1 MKFGTMAVVGCSNVG
16 KSTLVNTLVN
26 QKISIVSDKPQ
37 TTRSRILGVAHFPQG
52 QLALL
57 DTPGLH
63 RPWHRLNKLMVRT
76 ALDTVHDADILAVM
90 VDGRNLPGPA
100 DRFVVDQI
108 FSMLERPQGLP
119 VFLLVNK
126 IDLIRKR
133 HVLPVIEAYRTLGE
147 WTEIVPLSA
156 KTGLNVDRL
165 ASRAFDRVVEQD
177 EAFDESFVTDQSW
190 RHLAAETIR
199 EKVIESTRAE
209 LPYAVAVKVDE
220 FQEEKRVTKI
230 AASIFVE
237 KPGQKAIVIGKSGA
251 RIKAIGT
258 AARLEL
264 AEALAGKVFL
274 ELHVKVKEAWRDDDR
289 LLVELGYE
297 TQP

>member
-1 MKFGTMAVVGCSNVG
+1 MAVVGCSNVG

-26 QKISIVSDKPQ
+26 QKIAIVSDKPQ
-37 TTRSRILGVAHFPQG
+37 TTRSRILGVAHLPQG

-76 ALDTVHDADILAVM
+76 ALDAMHDADVLAVM
-90 VDGRNLPGPA
+90 VDGRNLPGSP

-108 FSMLERPQGLP
+108 FSRHGRPAGLP

-126 IDLIRKR
+126 IDVIRKR
-133 HVLPVIEAYRTLGE
+133 RVLPVIEAYRQLGD

-165 ASRAFDRVVEQD
+165 ASLVFERVDEQED
-177 EAFDESFVTDQSW
+177 AFDEDFVTDQSW

-199 EKVIESTRAE
+199 EKVIESTKAE

-220 FQEEKRVTKI
+220 FQEEGRLTTI
-230 AASIFVE
+230 AATIFVE
-237 KPGQKAIVIGKSGA
+237 KSGQKAIVIGKSGE
-251 RIKAIGT
+251 RLKAIGT

-264 AEALAGKVFL
+264 EVALARKVFL
-274 ELHVKVKEAWRDDDR
+274 NLHVKVKDAWRDDDR
-289 LLVELGYE
+289 LLVELGYS

>member
-1 MKFGTMAVVGCSNVG
+1 MAVLGCSNVG

-26 QKISIVSDKPQ
+26 QKIAIVSDKPQ

-76 ALDTVHDADILAVM
+76 ALDAMQDADVLAVM
-90 VDGRNLPGPA
+90 VDGRNLPGPI
-100 DRFVVDQI
+100 DRFVIEQI
-108 FSMLERPQGLP
+108 FLRRGQSSALP

-126 IDLIRKR
+126 VDLIRKR
-133 HVLPVIEAYRTLGE
+133 HVLPVIEAYHQLGE
-147 WTEIVPLSA
+147 WTEIIPLSA
-156 KTGLNVDRL
+156 KTGLNVDLL
-165 ASRAFDRVVEQD
+165 ASLVLDRVVEQED
-177 EAFDESFVTDQSW
+177 GFDEDFVTDQSW

-199 EKVIESTRAE
+199 EKVIDATKAE

-220 FQEEKRVTKI
+220 FLEEERVTTI
-230 AASIFVE
+230 AATILVE
-237 KPGQKAIVIGKSGA
+237 KPGQKAIVIGKSGEQL
-251 RIKAIGT
+251 KAIGT

-264 AEALAGKVFL
+264 AKALNSKVFL
-274 ELHVKVKEAWRDDDR
+274 KLHVKVKSAWRDNDR
-289 LLVELGYE
+289 WLVELGYA
-297 TQP
+297 TQS

>member
-1 MKFGTMAVVGCSNVG
+1 MKFGTMAILGCSNVG
-16 KSTLVNTLVN
+16 KSTLVNTLVH
-26 QKISIVSDKPQ
+26 QKIAIVSDKPQ

-76 ALDTVHDADILAVM
+76 ALDAIDDADVLAVM
-90 VDGRNLPGPA
+90 VDGRNLPSPV

-108 FSMLERPQGLP
+108 FSRHGRSSAVP

-126 IDLIRKR
+126 IDVIPKS
-133 HVLPVIEAYRTLGE
+133 HVLPVIEAYRQLGD
-147 WTEIVPLSA
+147 WTEIVPVSA

-165 ASRAFDRVVEQD
+165 ASLVFDLVVEQED
-177 EAFDESFVTDQSW
+177 AFDEDFVTDQSW

-199 EKVIESTRAE
+199 EKVIEATKAE
-209 LPYAVAVKVDE
+209 LPYAVAVMVDE
-220 FQEEKRVTKI
+220 FQEEGRVTAI
-230 AASIFVE
+230 AATIFVE
-237 KPGQKAIVIGKSGA
+237 KPGQKAIVIGKAGE
-251 RIKAIGT
+251 RLKAIGT

-264 AEALAGKVFL
+264 AQALACKVFL
-274 ELHVKVKEAWRDDDR
+274 KLHVKVKSAWRDDDR
-289 LLVELGYE
+289 WLVELGYA
-297 TQP
+297 T

>member
-26 QKISIVSDKPQ
+26 QKIAIVSDKPQ
-37 TTRSRILGVAHFPQG
+37 TTRSRILGVAHLPQG

-76 ALDTVHDADILAVM
+76 ALDAMHDADVLAVM
-90 VDGRNLPGPA
+90 VDGRNLPGSP

-108 FSMLERPQGLP
+108 FSRHGRPAGVP

-126 IDLIRKR
+126 IDVIRKR
-133 HVLPVIEAYRTLGE
+133 RVLPVIEAYRQLGD

-165 ASRAFDRVVEQD
+165 ASLVFERVDEQED
-177 EAFDESFVTDQSW
+177 AFDEDFVTDQSW

-199 EKVIESTRAE
+199 EKVIESTKAE

-220 FQEEKRVTKI
+220 FQEEGRLTTI
-230 AASIFVE
+230 AATIFVE
-237 KPGQKAIVIGKSGA
+237 KSGQKAIVIGKSGE
-251 RIKAIGT
+251 RLKAIGT

-264 AEALAGKVFL
+264 EVALARKVFL
-274 ELHVKVKEAWRDDDR
+274 NLHVKVKDAWRDDDR
-289 LLVELGYE
+289 LLVELGYS

>member
-1 MKFGTMAVVGCSNVG
+1 MAVVGCSNVG

-26 QKISIVSDKPQ
+26 QKIAIVSDKPQ
-37 TTRSRILGVAHFPQG
+37 TTRSRILGVAHLPQG

-76 ALDTVHDADILAVM
+76 ALDAMHDADVLAVM
-90 VDGRNLPGPA
+90 VDGRNLPGSP

-108 FSMLERPQGLP
+108 FSIHGRPAGLP

-133 HVLPVIEAYRTLGE
+133 HVLPVIEAYRQLGD

-165 ASRAFDRVVEQD
+165 ASLVFERVAEQD
-177 EAFDESFVTDQSW
+177 DAFDEDFVTDQSW

-199 EKVIESTRAE
+199 EKVIESTKAE

-220 FQEEKRVTKI
+220 FQEEGRLTTI
-230 AASIFVE
+230 AATIFVE
-237 KPGQKAIVIGKSGA
+237 KSGQKAIVIGRSGERLKS
-251 RIKAIGT
+251 IGT

-264 AEALAGKVFL
+264 EASLARKVFL
-274 ELHVKVKEAWRDDDR
+274 NLHVKVKDAWRDDDR
-289 LLVELGYE
+289 LLVELGYS
-297 TQP
+297 TQS

>member
-1 MKFGTMAVVGCSNVG
+1 MKFGTMAILGCSNVG

-26 QKISIVSDKPQ
+26 QKIAIVSDKPQ

-63 RPWHRLNKLMVRT
+63 RPWHRLNTLMVRT
-76 ALDTVHDADILAVM
+76 ALNAIDDADVLAVM
-90 VDGRNLPGPA
+90 VDGRNLPGSI

-108 FSMLERPQGLP
+108 FSRHERPSALP

-126 IDLIRKR
+126 IDLMRKR
-133 HVLPVIEAYRTLGE
+133 HVLPVIEAYRQLGE
-147 WTEIVPLSA
+147 WTEIVPVSA

-165 ASRAFDRVVEQD
+165 IALAFDRVVEQED
-177 EAFDESFVTDQSW
+177 AFDEDFVTDQSW
-190 RHLAAETIR
+190 RHLAAEIIR
-199 EKVIESTRAE
+199 EKVIDSTKAE

-220 FQEEKRVTKI
+220 FQEEANVTRI
-230 AASIFVE
+230 AATIVVE
-237 KPGQKAIVIGKSGA
+237 KPGQKAIVIGKSGE
-251 RIKAIGT
+251 RLKAIGT

-264 AEALAGKVFL
+264 AKALAGRVFL
-274 ELHVKVKEAWRDDDR
+274 ELHVKVKSAWRNDDR
-289 LLVELGYE
+289 WLGELGYV
-297 TQP
+297 TRP